1 MKNNIF
7 TIIAGVCFTIII
19 PIYGQSTMGAWRTHI
34 SYTSATQLTQ
44 SDDFVY
50 AINNGSLFSIKKD
63 NPIIKTYS
71 KIDGLN
77 DNNIR
82 FIEYAKSNNLLL
94 IVYNNYNIDILTDDG
109 DVINITDLYKKTMS
123 DSKKIN
129 DICIINEF
137 AYLAC
142 DFGIVLFNLTKQ
154 EFVETYIIGDEGKA
168 NKILNI
174 EINNDNIYALTTNN
188 IYVAPLTTNLLN
200 YQNWNKI

>member
-1 MKNNIF
+1 
-7 TIIAGVCFTIII
+7 
-19 PIYGQSTMGAWRTHI
+19 
-34 SYTSATQLTQ
+34 
-44 SDDFVY
+44 
-50 AINNGSLFSIKKD
+50 
-63 NPIIKTYS
+63 
-71 KIDGLN
+71 
-77 DNNIR
+77 
-82 FIEYAKSNNLLL
+82 
-94 IVYNNYNIDILTDDG
+94 
-109 DVINITDLYKKTMS
+109 MS

-200 YQNWNKI
+200 YQNWNKISNPNTEKENITMIIENPLSSRLTCSAK